1 MPMISKMIMDFNV
14 ISRKIYSQISGA
26 NNILLIIHPNPDA
39 DALGSL
45 AALNY
50 WLIDLGKKPT
60 KFCLNQVVGN
70 LAWIVNFEPLATD
83 FEELVKNNYDLVIVL
98 DSGDLKY
105 AGVDKFFSQFSPK
118 PLIINIDHHLTNQ
131 YFGDINLVNLSA
143 ASTTEIIYQFFK
155 LLKVK
160 ISPKIASALLA
171 GIIGDTYNFTNP
183 NTSFQ
188 SLETAAHLLVAG
200 ARIDRINDSI
210 FKNKTLETLK
220 IWGEILIR
228 LSYNA
233 DLGVVSTI
241 VTESDLKEN
250 LSPSE
255 VTEGI
260 ANFLNNLT
268 GVKASL
274 ILQQEAGRIIKGSFR
289 TGDDLIDVSEL
300 AKILGG
306 GGHRKAA
313 GFRVKG
319 QLVKTKE
326 GGWQIV

>member
-1 MPMISKMIMDFNV
+1 
-14 ISRKIYSQISGA
+14 
-26 NNILLIIHPNPDA
+26 
-39 DALGSL
+39 
-45 AALNY
+45 
-50 WLIDLGKKPT
+50 
-60 KFCLNQVVGN
+60 
-70 LAWIVNFEPLATD
+70 
-83 FEELVKNNYDLVIVL
+83 
-98 DSGDLKY
+98 
-105 AGVDKFFSQFSPK
+105 
-118 PLIINIDHHLTNQ
+118 
-131 YFGDINLVNLSA
+131 
-143 ASTTEIIYQFFK
+143 
-155 LLKVK
+155 
-160 ISPKIASALLA
+160 
-171 GIIGDTYNFTNP
+171 
-183 NTSFQ
+183 
-188 SLETAAHLLVAG
+188 
-200 ARIDRINDSI
+200 
-210 FKNKTLETLK
+210 
-220 IWGEILIR
+220 